1 MERITVK
8 NVMVI
13 EAEYGCIVV
22 AAEENGVKH
31 YLKDVFGDSVAVM
44 PEDTATGIAE
54 IVADQGNLNPTMWI
68 TG

>member
-1 MERITVK
+1 MERIAVK

-31 YLKDVFGDSVAVM
+31 YLKDVFADSVAVM
-44 PEDTATGIAE
+44 PEETATGIAE
-54 IVADQGNLNPTMWI
+54 LVAHQGNVNPEMWI
-68 TG
+68 VG